1 MNDFILCEREKKT
14 QKVGQYARLDS
25 TRPPRNAFEALRREL
40 HLTQENFGKKL
51 GLSKAVVQQYES
63 GRSGPTRNS
72 WMKMKETALSN
83 GLELNEDI
91 YHLFMKDKSERLLN
105 SIDDK
110 VKRMKDKI
118 DRLQQQAK
126 ELSHG

>member
-1 MNDFILCEREKKT
+1 MNDFILCERVKKA
-14 QKVGQYARLDS
+14 QKVSQYSRIDS
-25 TRPPRNAFEALRREL
+25 NLPPRNAFEALRREL
-40 HLTQENFGKKL
+40 CLTQELFGKKL
-51 GLSKAVVQQYES
+51 GISKAVVQQYES

-72 WMKMKETALSN
+72 WIRMKETALSN
-83 GLELNEDI
+83 GLKLNEDI

-110 VKRMKDKI
+110 VNRMKAKI

-126 ELSHG
+126 ALSHG